1 MTLSIIVAHDKQ
13 RVIGY
18 QNQLPWHLPNDL

>member
-18 QNQLPWHLPNDL
+18 QNQLPWH

>member
-18 QNQLPWHLPNDL
+18 QNQLPWHLPND

>member
-1 MTLSIIVAHDKQ
+1 MQVAIIAALANQ

-18 QNQLPWHLPNDL
+18 QNQLPWHLP

>member
-18 QNQLPWHLPNDL
+18 QNQLP